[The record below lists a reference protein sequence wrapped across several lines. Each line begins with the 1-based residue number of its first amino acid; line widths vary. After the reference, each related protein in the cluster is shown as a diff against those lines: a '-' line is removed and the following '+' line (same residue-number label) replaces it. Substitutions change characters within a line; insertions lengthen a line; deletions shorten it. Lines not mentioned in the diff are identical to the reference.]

1 VSVFSQVF
9 KVDIIKVFVDRSLYC
24 SLSKSFK
31 YFRHLKDEE
40 ILIMYAN
47 ILLRNYFYSGILENV
62 DYEVMRSKS
71 SCFNTSI
78 EFQIRT
84 LLLWFDR
91 IDQDD
96 IIFLWFE
103 GPDMVFVIISCNL
116 APFSWWEHKILFLPW
131 IIIWKIST
139 CSYVLLPALNLHIL
153 NYKLILLVMSWT
165 GSCHWEAWIY
175 MHL

>member
-1 VSVFSQVF
+1 VFSQVF

-84 LLLWFDR
+84 LLL
-91 IDQDD
+91 
-96 IIFLWFE
+96 
-103 GPDMVFVIISCNL
+103 
-116 APFSWWEHKILFLPW
+116 
-131 IIIWKIST
+131 
-139 CSYVLLPALNLHIL
+139 
-153 NYKLILLVMSWT
+153 
-165 GSCHWEAWIY
+165 
-175 MHL
+175 